1 MGSENMVKHHDYNRT
16 YVELKFA
23 RAVARPWLS
32 HYNRTYVELK
42 YIMMIA
48 YQKCLIYYNR
58 TYVELK

>member
-42 YIMMIA
+42 
-48 YQKCLIYYNR
+48 
-58 TYVELK
+58 